1 MGYFFY
7 EAYNNALFTVVN
19 LCVSNVRNTIF
30 FVAGDLGT
38 MLYYSFVCFS
48 ENLSKRSHQGK
59 SSQWCLSFTS
69 NKVEEHFMFVILT
82 MEFLSQHFVLKDK
95 TLIMYWTAILV
106 FSNIAKGLD
115 DRIKVSVLPLI
126 QLY

>member
-1 MGYFFY
+1 MI
-7 EAYNNALFTVVN
+7 LFCAFLKTSPRGAIKAN
-19 LCVSNVRNTIF
+19 QASGVS
-30 FVAGDLGT
+30 
-38 MLYYSFVCFS
+38 
-48 ENLSKRSHQGK
+48 
-59 SSQWCLSFTS
+59 S
-69 NKVEEHFMFVILT
+69 NKVEEHFLFVILT

-95 TLIMYWTAILV
+95 TLIMYWTAILF